1 MRFFSMD
8 LKKYIANVV
17 DFPKKGIIFRDVTPV
32 FQNGE
37 AFTYVI
43 DELADYAKKVG
54 ANVIAGPEARGFA
67 LGAAIA
73 YKLHVGFV
81 TIRKP
86 NKLPREQI
94 TEDYDLEYGKNT
106 ICVHTDAF
114 EPGDK
119 VLIVDD
125 LLATGGTALASARLV
140 ERLGAEVAGF
150 AFIVNLK
157 DLPGLKKIQK
167 YNVLYLVEYEGE

>member
-1 MRFFSMD
+1 MN
-8 LKKYIANVV
+8 LKDYI
-17 DFPKKGIIFRDVTPV
+17 
-32 FQNGE
+32 
-37 AFTYVI
+37 
-43 DELADYAKKVG
+43 

-73 YKLHVGFV
+73 YKENLGFV

-106 ICVHTDAF
+106 LCVHTDAF
-114 EPGDK
+114 KKGDK

-125 LLATGGTALASARLV
+125 LLATGGTAIASAKLV
-140 ERLGAEVAGF
+140 ERLGATVAGF
-150 AFIVNLK
+150 AFIINLK
-157 DLPGLKKIQK
+157 DLNGLSLIKDYSVK
-167 YNVLYLVEYEGE
+167 YLVEYEGE